1 MLRQLKNNEKG
12 VVFVT
17 VLMII
22 LVMMVLA
29 ISVISINVSQVM
41 TSENEVRRQQAET
54 LAMGALAYT
63 FADQLSG
70 SPVNQFYTIEELDGL
85 SFNVFVNLAN
95 TPTGPLGTSNLDIT
109 VSY

>member
-1 MLRQLKNNEKG
+1 MLRELKNNERG

-29 ISVISINVSQVM
+29 ISVISLNVSQVM
-41 TSENEVRRQQAET
+41 TAENEVRRQQAET
-54 LAMGALAYT
+54 LAMGAMAYT
-63 FADQLSG
+63 FANQLSS
-70 SPVNQFYTIEELDGL
+70 SPSNQFYMIQNLDGL
-85 SFNVFVNLAN
+85 SFNVFVNLSN
-95 TPTGPLGTSNLDIT
+95 TPSGPLGTSNLDIT